1 MKCTGTALDESNVRK
16 TLNRILDAAG
26 LDRRGPHQMRHTFA
40 SLLVQDGVPITYVAA
55 QLGHRDSSI
64 TLRVYS
70 HWLPDASRAGLVD
83 RLDETTEDG
92 PQTAPRAFDEHDQK
106 SVSALKSMVSRG
118 NRTPIPRGIVA
129 AFGPSVRIIEVKC
142 AIGCT
147 ESNRRP
153 LQSSGDKV
161 AA

>member
-1 MKCTGTALDESNVRK
+1 
-16 TLNRILDAAG
+16 
-26 LDRRGPHQMRHTFA
+26 MRHTFA

-118 NRTPIPRGIVA
+118 NRTPPQIKRFATTVHGCPMRQIPWIVA
-129 AFGPSVRIIEVKC
+129 DL
-142 AIGCT
+142 
-147 ESNRRP
+147 RP
-153 LQSSGDKV
+153 GASTISADG
-161 AA
+161 